1 MAGSGCRT
9 LLPNSSLLIERSQ
22 KIPVR
27 NASPCRRDKEPGHR
41 IGFSSWLIGKQTTCP
56 YLLLLYRITLGY
68 WLNPTP
74 KLLRTHQSP
83 LSRAAI
89 PSPRLCLALTHH
101 SHSDREWVTAW
112 LPSGQELTYGFNC
125 LSFHVLWHKYN
136 SVFTPTARVLHKYNA
151 AWKQNHPYKKKCS
164 PTLTSGFWDHSVIEL
179 EKLKQISKREM
190 AVPSNIYTPVAP
202 AGLNWV
208 TDPLCHTEE
217 GCNQQ
222 WSQRLN
228 PGCFRDK
235 NNSFGKKQERKQQ
248 KTQSSKNRMIP
259 LQTCWNKCCL
269 VWFLGWGPNG

>member
-9 LLPNSSLLIERSQ
+9 LLPNSSLLIGRSQ

-101 SHSDREWVTAW
+101 LHSDREWVSEWQHGSHLGKSWHMDLTAFPSMYYDTNITPCLLLLLGFCINTT
-112 LPSGQELTYGFNC
+112 LPGSRTI
-125 LSFHVLWHKYN
+125 
-136 SVFTPTARVLHKYNA
+136 PTRRNA
-151 AWKQNHPYKKKCS
+151 AP
-164 PTLTSGFWDHSVIEL
+164 
-179 EKLKQISKREM
+179 R
-190 AVPSNIYTPVAP
+190 
-202 AGLNWV
+202 
-208 TDPLCHTEE
+208 
-217 GCNQQ
+217 
-222 WSQRLN
+222 
-228 PGCFRDK
+228 
-235 NNSFGKKQERKQQ
+235 
-248 KTQSSKNRMIP
+248 
-259 LQTCWNKCCL
+259 
-269 VWFLGWGPNG
+269 